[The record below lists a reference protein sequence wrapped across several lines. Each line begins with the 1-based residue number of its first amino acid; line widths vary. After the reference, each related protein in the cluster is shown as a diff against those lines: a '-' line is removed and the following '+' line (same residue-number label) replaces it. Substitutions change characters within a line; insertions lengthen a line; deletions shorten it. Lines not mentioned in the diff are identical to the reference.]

1 METNRVTLWAS
12 ADEDLAAALVAKH
25 PDAAL
30 VAWRRFLP
38 LVMGILCRKLRAG
51 DGAEDIAQ
59 EVFEYFFRSVHRL
72 RDPRALRAFVITLTN
87 RTLWH
92 ELRHRRRRAHLN
104 VEAETLRLGAVGE
117 RADPF
122 SRQAFWHLRQ
132 LLSRLNE
139 RDRDVLVMCM
149 VEHREAQEAADA
161 LGVSVPTVRR
171 ALARARKRVA
181 LWGEC
186 DPFLREFATLRQH
199 TRRRPDAMRSQFSS
213 L

>member
-1 METNRVTLWAS
+1 MEPNFATLS
-12 ADEDLAAALVAKH
+12 GYADADLAAALLARH

-30 VAWRRFLP
+30 VAWRRFSP
-38 LVMGILCRKLRAG
+38 LVMGILCRKLGSR
-51 DGAEDIAQ
+51 DAEDVGQ
-59 EVFEYFFRSVHRL
+59 EVFAYFFKSIHRL
-72 RDPRALRAFVITLTN
+72 RDPRALRAFVITLTH

-92 ELRHRRRRAHLN
+92 ELKHRRRRAHLN
-104 VEAETLRLGAVGE
+104 VDAETQRLGAVGE

-139 RDRDVLVMCM
+139 RDREVLVMCM
-149 VEHREAQEAADA
+149 VENREAQEAADA

-181 LWGEC
+181 MWGEN
-186 DPFLREFATLRQH
+186 DPFLSEFAGSAAVRGG
-199 TRRRPDAMRSQFSS
+199 PAASS
-213 L
+213 FPSL